1 MGSACA
7 RMRCARKSW
16 GRSISTR
23 KFPSK
28 PSSPSPKSCATSTP
42 PTARHRRNRPI
53 HEHAMTKD
61 QIIAEISD
69 MQGQIQAAREELSHG
84 PEIDLVD
91 ISGRIETTVTAIA
104 ALDHEEALEVRPK
117 PEERRLGKEGCRQV
131 RSRWAAS
138 HK

>member
-1 MGSACA
+1 MTL
-7 RMRCARKSW
+7 RPPR
-16 GRSISTR
+16 STR
-23 KFPSK
+23 TDTRFPDTTLFRS
-28 PSSPSPKSCATSTP
+28 TS
-42 PTARHRRNRPI
+42 RHRRNRPI

-104 ALDHEEALEVRPK
+104 VLDHEEALEVRPVLNGFL
-117 PEERRLGKEGCRQV
+117 EDLQSFVRALESRIDELGEAGEIGRAHV
-131 RSRWAAS
+131 
-138 HK
+138 

>member
-1 MGSACA
+1 M
-7 RMRCARKSW
+7 
-16 GRSISTR
+16 
-23 KFPSK
+23 KFPTK

-104 ALDHEEALEVRPK
+104 ALDHEEALEVRPVLDGL
-117 PEERRLGKEGCRQV
+117 LGDLQRFVRALESRIAELGAADGTGAKE
-131 RSRWAAS
+131 
-138 HK
+138 

>member
-1 MGSACA
+1 M
-7 RMRCARKSW
+7 
-16 GRSISTR
+16 
-23 KFPSK
+23 KFPTK

-104 ALDHEEALEVRPK
+104 VLDHEEALEVRPVLNGFL
-117 PEERRLGKEGCRQV
+117 EDLQSFVRARSEDRRLGQWWGRPCRTRGRTV
-131 RSRWAAS
+131 A
-138 HK
+138 